1 MKTLAVTSTLTGA
14 CLFALG
20 LTALDSPTAHAASV
34 KLPANCTTAKPTIGV
49 ALPNTVNPY
58 YIAMQDSFKT
68 HGAALGYDIKVAIA
82 NDNDSNQLSQVEAFI
97 QQGVCAVALNGVN
110 SGPSAASVKALNQA
124 GIPVFTVNVIVSAD
138 DLKAQNASYVEYVG
152 ADQVAGGTQIGE
164 RVLKDLGNSAKIVA
178 GIIGDPD
185 QIPTNQRD
193 KGFSDAISKDP
204 NAKVVQTIN
213 GKVDPNISLQ
223 VAGDMLQGH
232 PDINIIWADTGPH
245 AVGALQAITQQSKA
259 GSVKLYAFCAADT
272 ALTATY
278 AACAAQEP
286 ADYARIVL
294 DNLKKY
300 LGGANVPAQVL
311 QPLKI
316 FVNGQK
322 PGPGEVG

>member
-1 MKTLAVTSTLTGA
+1 
-14 CLFALG
+14 
-20 LTALDSPTAHAASV
+20 
-34 KLPANCTTAKPTIGV
+34 
-49 ALPNTVNPY
+49 
-58 YIAMQDSFKT
+58 MQASFKN
-68 HGAALGYDIKVAIA
+68 HGAELGHDVKVAIA
-82 NDNDSNQLSQVEAFI
+82 NDSDTNQLSQVESFI
-97 QQGVCAVALNGVN
+97 EQKVCAVVLNAVN
-110 SGPSAASVKALNQA
+110 SGPGAASVRALNQA

-138 DLKAQNASYVEYVG
+138 DLKAQNAAFVEYVG
-152 ADQVAGGTQIGE
+152 ADQIAGGTQIGE
-164 RVLKDLGNSAKIVA
+164 QVLKDMGADAKIVA

-193 KGFSDAISKDP
+193 GGFTKAISKDP
-204 NAKVVQTIN
+204 NAKVVGTLN
-213 GKVDPNISLQ
+213 GKVDPNVSLQ

-232 PDINIIWADTGPH
+232 PDINVIWADTGPH
-245 AVGALQAITQQSKA
+245 AVGALQAITQQGKA
-259 GSVKLYAFCAADT
+259 DTVKLYAFCAADT

-286 ADYARIVL
+286 ADYARIAL

-300 LGGANVPAQVL
+300 LGGADVPAQVL

>member
-1 MKTLAVTSTLTGA
+1 V
-14 CLFALG
+14 
-20 LTALDSPTAHAASV
+20 ALDSPGANAAAV
-34 KLPANCTTAKPTIGV
+34 KLPANCSSAKPTIGV

-58 YIAMQDSFKT
+58 YISMQDSFNK
-68 HGAALGYDIKVAIA
+68 HGTALGYDIKVAIA
-82 NDNDSNQLSQVEAFI
+82 NDSDSNQLSQVESFI
-97 QQGVCAVALNGVN
+97 QQGVCAVALNAVN
-110 SGPSAASVKALNQA
+110 SGPGAASVHALNQA

-138 DLKAQNASYVEYVG
+138 DLKAQHASFVEYVG
-152 ADQVAGGTQIGE
+152 ADQVAGGAQIGE
-164 RVLKDLGNSAKIVA
+164 RVLKDRGNSAKIVA

-193 KGFSDAISKDP
+193 KGFSDAISKNP

-213 GKVDPNISLQ
+213 GKVDPNVSLQ

-232 PDINIIWADTGPH
+232 PDIDVIWADTGPH
-245 AVGALQAITQQSKA
+245 AVGALQAINQQGKA
-259 GSVKLYAFCAADT
+259 GTVKLYAFCAADT

-300 LGGANVPAQVL
+300 LGGTSVPAQVL

-316 FVNGQK
+316 FVTGQK

>member
-1 MKTLAVTSTLTGA
+1 
-14 CLFALG
+14 
-20 LTALDSPTAHAASV
+20 
-34 KLPANCTTAKPTIGV
+34 
-49 ALPNTVNPY
+49 
-58 YIAMQDSFKT
+58 
-68 HGAALGYDIKVAIA
+68 
-82 NDNDSNQLSQVEAFI
+82 
-97 QQGVCAVALNGVN
+97 
-110 SGPSAASVKALNQA
+110 LNQA
-124 GIPVFTVNVIVSAD
+124 VIPFFTVKVIVSSD
-138 DLKAQNASYVEYVG
+138 DLKAQNAAFVEYVG

-164 RVLKDLGNSAKIVA
+164 QALKDLGAGAKIVA

-204 NAKVVQTIN
+204 NAKVVGTLN
-213 GKVDPNISLQ
+213 GKVDPNVSLQ

-245 AVGALQAITQQSKA
+245 AVGALQAITQQGKA

-272 ALTATY
+272 ALTPTY

-286 ADYARIVL
+286 ADYARILL

-300 LGGANVPAQVL
+300 LGGADVPAQVL

-316 FVNGQK
+316 FTNGQK

>member
-1 MKTLAVTSTLTGA
+1 MSKAICKSVLTGA
-14 CLFALG
+14 SLLALAG
-20 LTALDSPTAHAASV
+20 VASAAPA
-34 KLPANCTTAKPTIGV
+34 KLPESCSAPKPIIGV

-58 YIAMQDSFKT
+58 YISMQASFLK
-68 HGAALGYDIKVAIA
+68 HGAELGYDVKVAIA
-82 NDNDSNQLSQVEAFI
+82 NDSDTNQLSQVEGFI
-97 QQGVCAVALNGVN
+97 EQKACAVVLNAVN
-110 SGPSAASVKALNQA
+110 SGPGAASVRALNQA

-138 DLKAQNASYVEYVG
+138 DLKAQNAAFVEYVG
-152 ADQVAGGTQIGE
+152 ADQIAGGTQIGE
-164 RVLKDLGNSAKIVA
+164 QVLKDLGATAKIVA

-193 KGFSDAISKDP
+193 GGFTKAISKDP
-204 NAKVVQTIN
+204 NAKVVGTLN
-213 GKVDPNISLQ
+213 GKVDPNVSLQ

-232 PDINIIWADTGPH
+232 PDINVIWADTGPH
-245 AVGALQAITQQSKA
+245 AVGALQAITQQGKA
-259 GSVKLYAFCAADT
+259 ETVKLYAFCAADT

-286 ADYARIVL
+286 ADYARIAL

-300 LGGANVPAQVL
+300 LGGAEVPAQVL